1 MTSIKKSLGAVGCPV
16 MGRLKEFVGAIG
28 EPYGLSLPLPDLQA
42 VPFQDRLSLLKKFCG
57 GFLEKPVCH
66 LWHRPTMHLSRKSR
80 MSIAMSLFLFRKVLP
95 SEEHDVVEYAKKMS
109 EESPDPSPH
118 FLHFIREELPKLF
131 RYGWDR
137 GAYENS
143 SLNSVLPISSCR
155 GSARAS
161 GGCRMLG
168 LSKGSDSWNDRES
181 FVEHVLT
188 ATSCRKLKPSQLLQV
203 ETGGKYRIVS
213 KSDLGMNSLRP
224 LHSAIYNH
232 LSRFSWLLRGD
243 AKASRF
249 SDFVRKPGEV
259 FVSGDY
265 ESATDNLNGHVQREI
280 LRMILEQTD
289 HVPQGI
295 KDRALESM
303 TSELDF
309 DGVTYQQRRGQ
320 LMGNLLSFPLLCI
333 VNYLAFRWVAGP
345 SCPVKI
351 NGDDIVFRSSP
362 GIADRWMESVSLAG
376 LTLSR
381 GKTMVDKSYFTLN
394 SRMFISGF
402 SKVHSVPCVR
412 ATAFFGLKEGP
423 ESLKGR
429 SQSFCE
435 GFSGHRRSLLR
446 SRWLKVNRGAIEYSR
461 RSVTRGLGINFS
473 YGDLIR
479 AGLWDREAWYLSFES
494 EKALPPRLSV
504 LCQNGIPEGWAFRSV
519 EKLNKKVRS
528 WGKKVA
534 PLLVERAWSEASLND
549 REQDWSSLVVQDTP
563 SWDFFRQQRR
573 RDLKRR
579 SRLLGISARNT
590 VRFLKPRLT
599 TELQRRMGLW
609 SLQRHSVLAPVSED
623 SDMLFSSE
631 DNLFHIYGQCQH
643 PRHPPPVEEGDVF
656 EKTELRLGIV
666 ELKLGD
672 EYHLGR
678 MSNGQTVKVIAGGKG
693 VQFGPPIF

>member
-1 MTSIKKSLGAVGCPV
+1 MTSKLKSLGAVGCPV
-16 MGRLKEFVGAIG
+16 MGRLKEFVGAI
-28 EPYGLSLPLPDLQA
+28 ERPYGLSLPLPDLQA
-42 VPFQDRLSLLKKFCG
+42 VPSQDRLSFLKKFCG

-66 LWHRPTMHLSRKSR
+66 LWHRPTMHLARKSR

-118 FLHFIREELPKLF
+118 FLRFVREELPKLF

-143 SLNSVLPISSCR
+143 SLNSILPVSSCR

-168 LSKGSDSWNDRES
+168 LSKGSDSWNDRAS

-188 ATSCRKLKPSQLLQV
+188 TTSCRKLKPSQLLQV

-243 AKASRF
+243 AKVSRF

-303 TSELDF
+303 TSELEF
-309 DGVTYQQRRGQ
+309 DGVVYKQRRGQ

-362 GIADRWMESVSLAG
+362 EIADRWMESVSHAG

-402 SKVHSVPCVR
+402 SKVHLVPCVR
-412 ATAFFGLKEGP
+412 STAFFGLREGP

-429 SQSFCE
+429 SRSFCE
-435 GFSGHRRSLLR
+435 GFYGHRRSLLR
-446 SRWLKVNRGAIEYSR
+446 SSWLKVNRGAIEFSR

-479 AGLWDREAWYLSFES
+479 AGLWDREAWSLSFES

-504 LCQNGIPEGWAFRSV
+504 LCQNGIPEGWAFRRV
-519 EKLNKKVRS
+519 EKLTKKVLS
-528 WGKKVA
+528 WGRAVA
-534 PLLVERAWSEASLND
+534 PLLVERAWSAASLND
-549 REQDWSSLVVQDTP
+549 KEQDWSAIAIEGCP

-573 RDLKRR
+573 RDLKKR
-579 SRLLGISARNT
+579 SRLLGVSPRNT

-599 TELQRRMGLW
+599 PDFERRMALHA
-609 SLQRHSVLAPVSED
+609 LQRHTVLAPLDECSN
-623 SDMLFSSE
+623 MRFLSE
-631 DNLFHIYGQCQH
+631 DNMFYINANLQH
-643 PRHPPPVEEGDVF
+643 PRHSPPVEESDVF
-656 EKTELRLGIV
+656 EKTELRLEVSGL
-666 ELKLGD
+666 ELGD
-672 EYHLGR
+672 EYHLAC
-678 MSNGQTVKVIAGGKG
+678 MSNGQSVKVHAGGKG
-693 VQFGPPIF
+693 ALFGPPIF